1 MAVGVGS
8 LMRLTNEASWSG
20 YRRPSWDMSN
30 FVASSVQKNPR
41 PGSRGQLL
49 SEPTSPHPYLA
60 PSPQTLLYRA
70 TSTSL
75 AFPDAARDRARAE
88 LRHSLSSAGRDDG
101 DDAAPVARRACSSP
115 LPARFR
121 LQLMG
126 VGGASQVLATMRS

>member
-1 MAVGVGS
+1 
-8 LMRLTNEASWSG
+8 
-20 YRRPSWDMSN
+20 MSN

-75 AFPDAARDRARAE
+75 AFPDAARDRVRAE